1 VAAHDHAAPRSG
13 RKQVSRGILVM
24 LTTFADGTAVAEA
37 YGIAA
42 MY

>member
-1 VAAHDHAAPRSG
+1 VAAHDHARSG

-24 LTTFADGTAVAEA
+24 LTTVADGTAVADA